1 MARKSLYN
9 SLREDSKLV
18 FSIEILIRVPTLF
31 GASKIL
37 SVYFL
42 LSAEQNRIDIRNLC
56 SNSKIRLGFL
66 VRHLDIISECN
77 VKE

>member
-9 SLREDSKLV
+9 SLREDSKQA

-31 GASKIL
+31 DASKIM

-42 LSAEQNRIDIRNLC
+42 LSAEQN
-56 SNSKIRLGFL
+56 KIY
-66 VRHLDIISECN
+66 S
-77 VKE
+77 